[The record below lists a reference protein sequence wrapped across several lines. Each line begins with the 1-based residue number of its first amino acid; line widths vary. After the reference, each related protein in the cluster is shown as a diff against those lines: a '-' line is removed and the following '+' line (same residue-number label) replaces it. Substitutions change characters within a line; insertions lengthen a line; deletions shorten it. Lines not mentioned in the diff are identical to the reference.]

1 MNNRAK
7 MSGTSQLSSANK
19 MFKEMLEDD
28 DDFTSPAGSNLAAIF
43 NTSQNTQENARNSP
57 SRLASVN
64 QSISDQSQS
73 KKEVIL
79 AKAVYAFKLQNGQYV
94 SIGKVGIALTGNVL
108 AKQYDIILYKGTQNY
123 LSVAAITPD
132 FIYTVQDHNYASYYD
147 TNKNNWSILFGNKES
162 SIQFAREVCLS
173 TYFSRPVRIDNNVIY
188 QDLNAPMEVTS
199 VAKEG
204 DGISMKYITSVD
216 MAQPLKMD
224 MNLKQTITLEIS
236 KDDNWERL
244 LIGTSIGLRRMI
256 ILPSSKQIGLGPS
269 FPKDKEIIME
279 IEVVSILA
287 KAEPLLQTT
296 KTPDVSQKA
305 TIISRM
311 AKMGQSIL
319 PKLPT
324 STTTDSEDTEE
335 EVFHKTTRHKRVE
348 STESTLPVKHS
359 YSKPSLDAP
368 TQKKIL
374 NRGELMSSTLSIA
387 TQRPVM
393 SASTFA
399 TQWTP
404 SQIQQQYVSIDGQLL
419 PVQQQTI
426 AQPIPPSMDP
436 SLNVFLSETRT
447 QNTELRMGLAKIGDN
462 VQKLLDKFHVLEL
475 QQASTPA
482 TDKSLEATLKMLIDI
497 NRSKE
502 NVECKERDVQ
512 STSQTEGTQRNRN
525 LITTTEQLNSKL
537 NTVEDELKQATELLN
552 DKSLR
557 ITELNRD
564 NDVLKQTNSALKNR
578 IEELEKDLIS
588 SQSKVATL
596 SDKCERFKDAESK
609 YQAKNSELEN
619 FVTELTS
626 KCKGLEENMWKS
638 ETNNW
643 VDKSKEL
650 KEIMT
655 EMLEELYS
663 CFTED
668 QYATDHVKSVI
679 YKKMKSITL
688 RIVREE
694 EEKKKEKVKSKK
706 DTDAPVSKSDISG
719 TVKENEPDT
728 KFARN
733 DNNYKD
739 SEELSLPAIS
749 SDSVNF
755 SPTHINTVSESG
767 TESPPVPKFDVEAIY
782 Q

>member
-404 SQIQQQYVSIDGQLL
+404 SQIQQYVSIDGQLL

>member
-57 SRLASVN
+57 SRLASVK

-199 VAKEG
+199 IAKEG

-279 IEVVSILA
+279 IEVVSIVA

-404 SQIQQQYVSIDGQLL
+404 SQIQQYVSIDGQLL

-537 NTVEDELKQATELLN
+537 NTLEDELKQATELLN

-679 YKKMKSITL
+679 YKTMKSITL

-719 TVKENEPDT
+719 TFKENEPDT

-767 TESPPVPKFDVEAIY
+767 TESPPVPKFDAEAIY

>member
-57 SRLASVN
+57 SRLASVK

-199 VAKEG
+199 IAKEG

-393 SASTFA
+393 SASTLA

-404 SQIQQQYVSIDGQLL
+404 SQIQQYVSIDGQLL

-679 YKKMKSITL
+679 YKTMKSITL

-719 TVKENEPDT
+719 TFKENEPNT

>member
-57 SRLASVN
+57 SRLASVK

-199 VAKEG
+199 IAKEG

-279 IEVVSILA
+279 IEVVSIVA

-537 NTVEDELKQATELLN
+537 NTLEDELKQATELLN

-679 YKKMKSITL
+679 YKTMKSITL

-719 TVKENEPDT
+719 TFKENEPDT

-749 SDSVNF
+749 SDSNLGRNHRLYQ
-755 SPTHINTVSESG
+755 SLTRKQYTSEKH
-767 TESPPVPKFDVEAIY
+767 TP
-782 Q
+782 

>member
-749 SDSVNF
+749 SDSNLGRNHRLYQ
-755 SPTHINTVSESG
+755 SLTWKQYTSEKH
-767 TESPPVPKFDVEAIY
+767 TP
-782 Q
+782 

>member
-57 SRLASVN
+57 SRLASVK

-94 SIGKVGIALTGNVL
+94 SIGKVGIALTGNFL

-335 EVFHKTTRHKRVE
+335 EVIHKTTRHKRVE

-404 SQIQQQYVSIDGQLL
+404 SQIQQYVSIDGQLL

-564 NDVLKQTNSALKNR
+564 NDILKQTNSALKNR

-719 TVKENEPDT
+719 TFKENEPDT

>member
-749 SDSVNF
+749 SDS
-755 SPTHINTVSESG
+755 TVSESG

>member
-57 SRLASVN
+57 SRLASVK

-749 SDSVNF
+749 SDS
-755 SPTHINTVSESG
+755 TVSESG